1 MPNVGDAGVGGRG
14 HGVALGLV
22 FHGAE
27 LADSERLATFSDAML
42 HEENRAFRVEFDE
55 HGDDQQRQKQHD
67 KPNECHDTVEAP
79 LEAESYFVFIF
90 RHAAWPPY
98 LERP

>member
-27 LADSERLATFSDAML
+27 LADSERFTVFSNAFL
-42 HEENRAFRVEFDE
+42 KEKNRSFRVNFDADADDEQGPKE
-55 HGDDQQRQKQHD
+55 HD
-67 KPNECHDTVEAP
+67 
-79 LEAESYFVFIF
+79 
-90 RHAAWPPY
+90 
-98 LERP
+98 